1 MSRLLEPLLRPH
13 VLWLGWAAL
22 LVTQIFSFSGVRSDD
37 AFISYRY
44 GQNLATGVGL
54 VFNPGQ
60 RVLGSTSPGHMLLS
74 GIAYAICGMQATP
87 SVMAT
92 LGCIAWSG
100 QVFAVFLLLNAALG
114 RGGAA
119 LVAALVGIGATGAQ
133 TWVPL
138 ETNLVAACV
147 LFAFAAAERRH
158 WYATAAL
165 AATATLMRP
174 DAWLAALVLGAW
186 CVWERRRRAL
196 GPAALF
202 LVLAA
207 AWPVF
212 ALRYYGSPLP
222 QSALTKYHRSAF
234 LEYLVHELRYPSGVF
249 LPDITPAVRVSVM
262 LFLAITG
269 AVLLLRRC
277 PRLTPFVIYGVAHA
291 LAYLQL
297 RPFTVH
303 QWHLYPWVL
312 LLCVLSWSAIVLI
325 AQASAARGQR
335 TLYWATMSASVALI
349 AFQVVRFAGAA
360 RSLDASYW
368 TGQRQATYVEISK
381 YLAEHANAG
390 EWFGSVEVGTIAYY
404 SNLPAFDF
412 GGLVTRPYERL
423 QEHPVRFLVVDKL
436 YMQRDTPVR
445 PVFQSQHGDFL
456 AVVYRRQ

>member
-22 LVTQIFSFSGVRSDD
+22 LVVQIFSFSGVRSDD

-54 VFNPGQ
+54 VFNPGV
-60 RVLGSTSPGHMLLS
+60 RVLGSTSPGQMLLS
-74 GIAYAICGMQATP
+74 GAAYAICGIDATP

-92 LGCIAWSG
+92 LGCVAWSA
-100 QVFAVFLLLNAALG
+100 QVFAVFLLLSAALG

-133 TWVPL
+133 AWVPL

-147 LFAFAAAERRH
+147 LFAFATAQRRQ

-165 AATATLMRP
+165 VAAATLMRP
-174 DAWLAALVLGAW
+174 DAWLAALGLSAW
-186 CVWERRRRAL
+186 CIWELRRRAL

-202 LVLAA
+202 VVLAA

-212 ALRYYGSPLP
+212 ALRYYGSPVP
-222 QSALTKYHRSAF
+222 QSALAKYHRSAF
-234 LEYLVHELRYPSGVF
+234 LDYLVHELTFPSSVF
-249 LPDITPAVRVSVM
+249 LPDFTPAVRVSVM
-262 LFLAITG
+262 LVLAVTG

-312 LLCVLSWSAIVLI
+312 VLCVLSWSAIVLI
-325 AQASAARGQR
+325 AQACAARSR
-335 TLYWATMSASVALI
+335 SLYWATVTASVGLI
-349 AFQVVRFAGAA
+349 AYQAARFAGDA
-360 RSLDASYW
+360 RTLDARYW
-368 TGQRQATYVEISK
+368 TGQRHATYLEISK
-381 YLAEHANAG
+381 YLAEHASAG

-404 SNLPAFDF
+404 ANLPAFDF

-423 QEHPVRFLVVDKL
+423 EQHPVRFLVVDKL

-456 AVVYRRQ
+456 AVVYRR